1 MKNIPTFNEFKKYEH
16 LLECSNDLLRQE
28 FNELKE
34 FGIDCRVN
42 EGSALDSIKSS
53 LSKFFLGPL
62 SKTGMIDE
70 TKEIMMNLEIDII
83 EQKYS
88 VEKEI
93 ENINDQ
99 ISSLARASEKGKYT
113 ALVKDRESKIKQ
125 IETYIKAQKLKIR
138 KCQDHIKNLIGKSE
152 RRGEYYEAG
161 RAEDEITIAEFEYQL
176 AKSEA
181 DSSEIRKYEE
191 KIASAKKEA
200 AEKAEKFEDDLKAS
214 AEAEEETKEPVEKVD
229 AQVEKKKVASRKGSD
244 IIKRKV
250 DLQKEIIDL
259 KSEIERKLRLL
270 QKKIEKG
277 NGKAPVGY
285 VNKMRIQLLELTSV
299 LDSRVNLLNAYGSL
313 GNDEKEITSKVSKE
327 TEFSKL
333 ADQINR
339 SVIDGQDANTGTK
352 KVIGAIFAKNS
363 KDGTGEIKVEKLK
376 DAIKKIQ

>member
-1 MKNIPTFNEFKKYEH
+1 MKNIPSFNEFKKYDH
-16 LLECSNDLLRQE
+16 LLESSDDLLRKE
-28 FNELKE
+28 FNELE
-34 FGIDCRVN
+34 RLEISYNLN

-70 TKEIMMNLEIDII
+70 TRKIMIDLEIDLI

-88 VEKEI
+88 IEKEI

-99 ISSLARASEKGKYT
+99 ISGLSRSSEKEKYT
-113 ALVKDRESKIKQ
+113 ALVKDKESKIKQ
-125 IETYIKAQKLKIR
+125 IETYIKSQRLKIK
-138 KCQDHIKNLIGKSE
+138 KCQEHIRNLIGKSE
-152 RRGEYYEAG
+152 RRREYYETG

-191 KIASAKKEA
+191 KIAAARKEA

-214 AEAEEETKEPVEKVD
+214 SEIESEEPVERVD
-229 AQVEKKKVASRKGSD
+229 AEKEKKKVSSRRGSD
-244 IIKRKV
+244 IIKRKN

-259 KSEIERKLRLL
+259 KSDLERKLKTLL
-270 QKKIEKG
+270 KRIEKG
-277 NGKAPVGY
+277 NGKASVAY
-285 VNKMRIQLLELTSV
+285 VNKMRIQLLELTST
-299 LDSRVNLLNAYGSL
+299 LDAKVNLLNAFKELGGS
-313 GNDEKEITSKVSKE
+313 EKEITSKVSKE

-333 ADQINR
+333 ASKIN
-339 SVIDGQDANTGTK
+339 SGIVDGQDANTGTK
-352 KVIGAIFAKNS
+352 KIIGSVFSTNS
-363 KDGTGEIKVEKLK
+363 KNGTGEVKIEKLK